1 MIFTALFRKKC
12 LTNRSPCDIITKD
25 KEEELVSHPAP
36 AVAAVNMIIR
46 PARIYFIEV
55 INGVNR
61 FFFCI

>member
-12 LTNRSPCDIITKD
+12 LTNGNPCDIIAKD
-25 KEEELVSHPAP
+25 KEEERVSHPAP
-36 AVAAVNMIIR
+36 TVAAVNMIIR